1 MESATWRQRRSV
13 PPRIIGANVGRC
25 LPVVSPGSGRRS
37 FDWVLVGGAS
47 IPEVCPLLEVFE
59 QSALEWGPAEVLTG
73 ARVRGRAVSAD
84 ERRERPEV
92 CGRFFRRMRDE
103 WNAELTRDH
112 GGNISDRDSLLGD
125 GVVSGI
131 GPSTLEGQAEGCR
144 RIAHMHRWPALIAIS
159 YVGRDSLRTSDRDE
173 RRHEVSIAVSVHD
186 SEAKQRDACAMRCSD
201 RRGAL
206 GDPWVTRVAC
216 DVFFARNARRLEG
229 ERSGGDDQEPFRA
242 GDCGAQRLDCTPV
255 HFATF
260 CPVRE
265 VELEGRVDHGVRSE
279 CAAPKPFEVREI
291 ARLNLRT

>member
-1 MESATWRQRRSV
+1 
-13 PPRIIGANVGRC
+13 
-25 LPVVSPGSGRRS
+25 
-37 FDWVLVGGAS
+37 
-47 IPEVCPLLEVFE
+47 
-59 QSALEWGPAEVLTG
+59 
-73 ARVRGRAVSAD
+73 
-84 ERRERPEV
+84 
-92 CGRFFRRMRDE
+92 MRDE

-112 GGNISDRDSLLGD
+112 GGNISDRDSLLGN

-144 RIAHMHRWPALIAIS
+144 RIAHMDRWPALIAIS

-186 SEAKQRDACAMRCSD
+186 SEAKQRDACAMRCSG

-216 DVFFARNARRLEG
+216 DVFFARNARHLER
-229 ERSGGDDQEPFRA
+229 ERSGGDDQKPFRA

-291 ARLNLRT
+291 ARLNLRTYRSELLRRGVRSGKTNHPVPRSYELENELFSNETSTSGHEYAHVACCLSVDLRRPGEPSASTLPTKE